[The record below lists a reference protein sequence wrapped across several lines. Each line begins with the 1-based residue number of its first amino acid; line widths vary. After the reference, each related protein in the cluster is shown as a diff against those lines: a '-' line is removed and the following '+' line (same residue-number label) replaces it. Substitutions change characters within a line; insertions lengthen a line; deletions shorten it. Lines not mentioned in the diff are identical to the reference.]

1 MEGLTMKIRKSQVA
15 GMTDLEYTKRHNL
28 IKQVWQKRQLEAKR
42 DAEIA
47 REENALEGE
56 LKKEG
61 IVDND
66 NHNINQWT
74 DGPQYLE
81 KHYGARLADQNHYES
96 DEGWN

>member
-1 MEGLTMKIRKSQVA
+1 MKIRKSQVA

-28 IKQVWQKRQLEAKR
+28 IKQVWQKRQL
-42 DAEIA
+42 
-47 REENALEGE
+47 
-56 LKKEG
+56 KKEG

-66 NHNINQWT
+66 YHNINQWT